1 MKTGDIILIPFP
13 FSELTEI
20 KIRPAVVVAVTKDKY
35 NDVVLAAISSQ
46 VASTITATT
55 FKVIFKSLVE
65 Q

>member
-20 KIRPAVVVAVTKDKY
+20 KVRPAVVVAVTKDKY
-35 NDVVLAAISSQ
+35 NDVVLSAISSQ